1 MRIVWRILLIAM
13 IAAMA
18 LTACGQTA
26 APAEKPAEKAQEA
39 PKAEAPATEAPKAE
53 APATEAPK
61 AEATKAEAA
70 PAGKKVVVGLVMKS
84 LANEFFKIME
94 EATVKWAA
102 TQPNIDLKP
111 VGMNSETDIDTQ
123 FAAVETF
130 VTQGAN
136 LIVVAAADSVG
147 MVAPVKKAV
156 DAGITVVNFDV
167 KLDTAALKAAGLPE
181 DFLFV
186 GPDNAEGAKLA
197 GDAMAA
203 KLGKGGKVIIIEG
216 NPGADNAT
224 QRKNGFMKSV
234 EEGGLELLDSKT
246 AHWETEEANTVVSNL
261 LTKYPD
267 VQGIMCANDSMV
279 LGAVKAIEAAG
290 LTGKVEVVGFDNIPA
305 VQDLI
310 KQGKV
315 LATVDQFGPDMA
327 KNAIEVGLRVLNG
340 EKLSGWIKTPVK
352 LVTAADLGGAA
363 APAAPVAAS
372 GEKVVVGLVMK
383 SLANEF
389 FKIMEEATV
398 KWAATQPNI
407 DLKPV
412 GMNSETDIDTQFA
425 AVETFVT
432 QGANLIVVAAADSV
446 GMVAPVKKAVDA
458 GITVVN
464 FDVKLDTA
472 ALKAAGLPEDFLFV
486 GPDNAE
492 GAKLAGDAMAAKLG
506 KGGKVIIIEGNPGAD
521 NATQR
526 KNGFMKSVEEGGLE
540 LLDSKTAHWETE
552 EANTVVSNLL
562 TKYPDVQGIMCA
574 NDSMV
579 LGAVKAI
586 EAAGLTGKVEVVG
599 FDNIPA
605 VQDLI
610 KQGKVLATVD
620 QFGPDMAKNAIEV
633 GLRVLNG
640 EKLSGW
646 IKTPVKLVTAA
657 DLGGAAAPAAPAA
670 ASGEKVVVGLVMKS
684 LANEFF
690 KIMEE
695 ATVKWAATQ
704 PNIDL
709 KPVGMNSETDIDTQ
723 FAAVETFV
731 TQGAN
736 LIVVAA
742 ADSVGMV
749 APVKK
754 AVDAGIT
761 VVNFDVKLDT
771 AALKAAGLPEDFLF
785 VGPDNA
791 EGAKLAGDA
800 MAAKLGKG
808 GKVIII
814 EGNPGADN
822 ATQRKNGFMKSVE
835 EGGLELLDSKT
846 AHWETEEANTVV
858 SNLLTKYPD
867 VQGIMCAND
876 SMVLGAVKA
885 IEAAGLTG
893 KVEVVGF
900 DNIPAVQ
907 DLIKQGKVLAT
918 VDQFGPDM
926 AKNAIEVGLRVL
938 NGEKLSGW
946 IKTPVKLVT
955 AADLK

>member
-1 MRIVWRILLIAM
+1 MKVASRILSIALILAFLL
-13 IAAMA
+13 AACA
-18 LTACGQTA
+18 PAA
-26 APAEKPAEKAQEA
+26 APTQA
-39 PKAEAPATEAPKAE
+39 PQPEAPAAKPTEAPKAD
-53 APATEAPK
+53 A
-61 AEATKAEAA
+61 
-70 PAGKKVVVGLVMKS
+70 AGKKVVVGLVMKS

-102 TQPNIDLKP
+102 TRPDIDLKP

-123 FAAVETF
+123 FAAVENF
-130 VTQGAN
+130 VTQDAD

-156 DAGITVVNFDV
+156 DAGIVVVNFDV

-197 GDAMAA
+197 GDALAK

-234 EEGGLELLDSKT
+234 EEGGLVLLDSKT

-267 VQGIMCANDSMV
+267 VQGILCANDSMV

-290 LTGKVEVVGFDNIPA
+290 LTGKIDVVGFDNIPA

-310 KQGKV
+310 KEGKV

-327 KNAIEVGLRVLNG
+327 KNAIEVGLRVLKG
-340 EKLSGWIKTPVK
+340 EKLTGWIKTPVK
-352 LVTAADLGGAA
+352 LVTAAELGAA
-363 APAAPVAAS
+363 APQQPAK
-372 GEKVVVGLVMK
+372 KVVVGLVMK

-398 KWAATQPNI
+398 KWAATRPDI

-425 AVETFVT
+425 AVENFVT
-432 QGANLIVVAAADSV
+432 QDADLIVVAAADSV

-458 GITVVN
+458 GIVVVN

-492 GAKLAGDAMAAKLG
+492 GAKLAGDALAKKLG

-526 KNGFMKSVEEGGLE
+526 KNGFMKSVEEGGLV

-562 TKYPDVQGIMCA
+562 TKYPDVQGILCA

-586 EAAGLTGKVEVVG
+586 EAAGLTGKIDVVG

-610 KQGKVLATVD
+610 KEGKVLATVD

-633 GLRVLNG
+633 GLRVLKG
-640 EKLSGW
+640 EKLTGW

-657 DLGGAAAPAAPAA
+657 
-670 ASGEKVVVGLVMKS
+670 E
-684 LANEFF
+684 
-690 KIMEE
+690 
-695 ATVKWAATQ
+695 
-704 PNIDL
+704 L
-709 KPVGMNSETDIDTQ
+709 K
-723 FAAVETFV
+723 
-731 TQGAN
+731 
-736 LIVVAA
+736 
-742 ADSVGMV
+742 
-749 APVKK
+749 
-754 AVDAGIT
+754 
-761 VVNFDVKLDT
+761 
-771 AALKAAGLPEDFLF
+771 
-785 VGPDNA
+785 
-791 EGAKLAGDA
+791 
-800 MAAKLGKG
+800 
-808 GKVIII
+808 
-814 EGNPGADN
+814 
-822 ATQRKNGFMKSVE
+822 
-835 EGGLELLDSKT
+835 
-846 AHWETEEANTVV
+846 
-858 SNLLTKYPD
+858 
-867 VQGIMCAND
+867 
-876 SMVLGAVKA
+876 
-885 IEAAGLTG
+885 
-893 KVEVVGF
+893 
-900 DNIPAVQ
+900 
-907 DLIKQGKVLAT
+907 
-918 VDQFGPDM
+918 
-926 AKNAIEVGLRVL
+926 
-938 NGEKLSGW
+938 
-946 IKTPVKLVT
+946 
-955 AADLK
+955 